1 MAKKN
6 ITNSEAPKVEQ
17 VYNTNHGLISLSNG
31 ITVGSIAT
39 DDKGNVLK
47 SKILYD
53 FDERK
58 HFHTD
63 NEGKI
68 ILIY

>member
-39 DDKGNVLK
+39 DDNGVLK
-47 SKILYD
+47 SKILFD

-68 ILIY
+68 TLIY